1 MNRVLDSS
9 VGFKW
14 VVPELHSDKVL
25 RLRDDYHN
33 AAVDLISPDIFLV
46 EVAREL
52 TRAERQKR
60 ITPTQGALALA
71 DIMSIQ
77 PRLFGYIPLL
87 PRAYEI
93 SSQRRI
99 GVYDCLYVTL
109 AEREGCDLVTSDDH
123 MLKTLQAHF
132 PFIVPLASLP

>member
-1 MNRVLDSS
+1 MKRVLDSS

-14 VVPELHSDKVL
+14 VVPEVHSDKAL
-25 RLRDDYHN
+25 RLRDDYRN
-33 AAVDLISPDIFLV
+33 GAMELIGPDIFLV
-46 EVAREL
+46 EVAHAL

-60 ITPTQGALALA
+60 ITPAEGALALA
-71 DIMSIQ
+71 DIMSTQ
-77 PRLFGYIPLL
+77 PQLYGYIPLL

-93 SSQRRI
+93 SSHRRI
-99 GVYDCLYVTL
+99 GVYDCLYVAL

-123 MLKTLQAHF
+123 MLKNLQPHF